1 MRRPVATVLA
11 AAAVVAAAVLAA
23 VAVPGRAAA
32 VAHYPVGNAA
42 SGYAT
47 LLVNPSAVP
56 PGINVWSCRPSAA
69 HPRPVI
75 LLPGTLWTLTDSFA
89 ALGPILANAGY
100 CVYGLNYGATSLT
113 TESGGRVFAAGD
125 IPTSAQELAAFVTRV
140 RAATGAPQV
149 DIVGWSQG
157 GMMPRYYLK
166 FLGGAPYVHRLV
178 GLASSSH
185 GTTLDG
191 QFKLLS
197 DLGKIL
203 GTPPFTLIGCPACT
217 QQQNTAPFITS
228 LNAGGDTVPGV
239 AYTVIE
245 SKDDEIVTPYTSAF
259 LTGPD
264 VENITLQHQ
273 CPLDMSDHLAMPFDA
288 VVIQDVLNALGRDD
302 PAFHPHCALSLPL
315 LGTP

>member
-1 MRRPVATVLA
+1 MGIRRAVAGV
-11 AAAVVAAAVLAA
+11 AA
-23 VAVPGRAAA
+23 VAALLAFGAIGADPVSAAP
-32 VAHYPVGNAA
+32 HYPVGNAS

-47 LLVNPSAVP
+47 LLAHPTSIP
-56 PGINVWSCRPSAA
+56 PGINVGCRPGAA

-75 LLPGTLWTLTDSFA
+75 LLSGTLWTLTDSFA

-100 CVYGLNYGATSLT
+100 CVYGLNYGASTLTSQ
-113 TESGGRVFAAGD
+113 SKGRIYAAGD
-125 IPTSAQELAAFVTRV
+125 IATSAQQLAGFVQTV
-140 RAATGAPQV
+140 LGATGASQV

-166 FLGGAPYVHRLV
+166 FLGGAAYVHRLV
-178 GLASSSH
+178 GLASSNH

-191 QFKLLS
+191 EFTLIS

-203 GTPPFTLIGCPACT
+203 GTPPLTLIGCPACT
-217 QQQNTAPFITS
+217 EQQNTTPFITT

-245 SKDDEIVTPYTSAF
+245 SKYDEIVTPYTSAF

-264 VENITLQHQ
+264 VENITLQRQ
-273 CPLDMSDHLAMPFDA
+273 CPLDLADHLAMPYDSA
-288 VVIQDVLNALGRDD
+288 AIQDVLNALGPDD
-302 PAFHPHCALSLPL
+302 PSFRPRCALSLPYI
-315 LGTP
+315 GTP